1 MAKDYYQT
9 LEVNKSASADEI
21 KKAYRKLAIK
31 YHPDKNP
38 GNKEAEERFK
48 EISQAYEVL
57 SDPEKRRQ
65 YDQLGHD
72 AYTQHGGA
80 GGGGAY
86 SYQQA
91 QDIFSQFF
99 GGGGGGFSFEDLFG
113 GGGRRRS
120 DPNAGVPG
128 DDLRYDLEIDFEDA
142 MYGADKTLL
151 IPRMAECPDCHG
163 SGCEPGTGRKTCPRC
178 GGSGSQVMSQGF
190 FSVRQ
195 PCPSCQGTGQII
207 EKPCRKCRGQ
217 GRVREEKSLQI
228 HIQPGVD
235 TGTQLRVPGKGG
247 AGVRGGRP
255 GDLYVFIHVRPSD
268 VFERDGDDLM
278 CEVPIPFSVAVAG
291 GVVEV
296 PTISGKAKLK
306 VPAGTQSGA
315 VLRMK
320 GKGVPSLRGGARG
333 NLHLRMVVESPVNL
347 NSEQLR
353 LLEAFNASLSEK
365 NNPRQKNFRS
375 VAGRF
380 MRGED

>member
-1 MAKDYYQT
+1 MAKDYYQI
-9 LEVNKSASADEI
+9 LEIEKTASADEI

-65 YDQLGHD
+65 YDQFGHE
-72 AYTQHGGA
+72 AYTQHGG

-86 SYQQA
+86 SSQRA

-99 GGGGGGFSFEDLFG
+99 GGGFSFEDLFG
-113 GGGRRRS
+113 GGSHRGPANGS
-120 DPNAGVPG
+120 VPG

-142 MYGADKTLL
+142 MYGADKTLNV
-151 IPRMAECPDCHG
+151 PRMAECPDCHG

-178 GGSGSQVMSQGF
+178 GGSGSQVISQGF

-217 GRVREEKSLQI
+217 GRVREEKPLQV

-235 TGTQLRVPGKGG
+235 NGTRLRIAGKGS
-247 AGVRGGRP
+247 AGLRGGRA
-255 GDLYVFIHVRPSD
+255 GDLYLFIHVRDSS
-268 VFERDGDDLM
+268 VFEREGDDLF
-278 CEVPIPFSVAVAG
+278 CEVPIPFAVAVAG

-296 PTISGKAKLK
+296 PTISGKAKLRI
-306 VPAGTQSGA
+306 PAGTQSGS

-320 GKGVPSLRGGARG
+320 GKGAPSLRGGARG
-333 NLHLRMVVESPVNL
+333 NLHLRMVVESPVGL
-347 NSEQLR
+347 NSEQLK
-353 LLEAFNASLSEK
+353 LLEAFNASLTAK
-365 NNPRQKNFRS
+365 NNPRQNNYRS
-375 VAGRF
+375 NAGKF
-380 MRGED
+380 LRGDD

>member
-9 LEVNKSASADEI
+9 LEVSKTASADEI

-65 YDQLGHD
+65 YDQFGHE
-72 AYTQHGGA
+72 AYTQHGG
-80 GGGGAY
+80 GGGGNY

-113 GGGRRRS
+113 GGRS
-120 DPNAGVPG
+120 QRGNPNAAVPG
-128 DDLRYDLEIDFEDA
+128 DDLRYDLEIDFEEA
-142 MYGADKTLL
+142 MYGTEKTIN

-163 SGCEPGTGRKTCPRC
+163 SGCEAGTGRKTCPRC
-178 GGSGSQVMSQGF
+178 GGTGSQVMSQGF

-195 PCPSCQGTGQII
+195 PCPACQGTGQII

-217 GRVREEKSLQI
+217 GRVREEKPLPVRI
-228 HIQPGVD
+228 PPGVD
-235 TGTQLRVPGKGG
+235 NGNQLRISGKGG
-247 AGVRGGRP
+247 AGLRGGRA
-255 GDLYVFIHVRPSD
+255 GDLYIFIHVRSSS
-268 VFERDGDDLM
+268 VFEREGDDLV
-278 CEVPIPFSVAVAG
+278 CEVPIPFAVAVAG

-296 PTISGKAKLK
+296 PTISGKTKLK
-306 VPAGTQSGA
+306 VPAGTQRGS
-315 VLRMK
+315 VLRLK
-320 GKGVPSLRGGARG
+320 GTGAPSLRGGARG
-333 NLHLRMVVESPVNL
+333 NLHLRILVESPVNL
-347 NSEQLR
+347 NSEQLK
-353 LLEAFNASLSEK
+353 LLEAFNASLTAK
-365 NNPRQKNFRS
+365 NNPRQNNYRAN
-375 VAGRF
+375 AGKF
-380 MRGED
+380 LRGDD

>member
-1 MAKDYYQT
+1 MAKDYYET
-9 LEVNKSASADEI
+9 LEVSKTASADEI

-65 YDQLGHD
+65 YDQFGHD
-72 AYTQHGGA
+72 AYTQR
-80 GGGGAY
+80 GGGGSGNY

-99 GGGGGGFSFEDLFG
+99 GGGGGGGFSFEDLFG
-113 GGGRRRS
+113 GGSRRAN
-120 DPNAGVPG
+120 PNGAVPG

-142 MYGADKTLL
+142 MYGAEKTIN
-151 IPRMAECPDCHG
+151 IPRMAECSDCHG
-163 SGCEPGTGRKTCPRC
+163 SGCEAGTGRKTCPRC

-195 PCPSCQGTGQII
+195 PCAACHGTGRII

-217 GRVREEKSLQI
+217 GRVREEKPLPVRI
-228 HIQPGVD
+228 PPGVD
-235 TGTQLRVPGKGG
+235 NGTQLRISGKGS
-247 AGVRGGRP
+247 AGLRGGRA
-255 GDLYVFIHVRPSD
+255 GDLYIFIHVRSSS
-268 VFERDGDDLM
+268 VFAREGDDLL
-278 CEVPIPFSVAVAG
+278 CEVPIPFAVAVAG

-306 VPAGTQSGA
+306 VPAGTQSGS
-315 VLRMK
+315 VLRLK
-320 GKGVPSLRGGARG
+320 GKGAPSLRGGARG
-333 NLHLRMVVESPVNL
+333 NLHLRMVVESPVGL
-347 NSEQLR
+347 NSEQLK
-353 LLEAFNASLSEK
+353 LLDAFNASLGAK
-365 NNPRQKNFRS
+365 NNPRQNNFRAN
-375 VAGRF
+375 AGKF
-380 MRGED
+380 LRGDD

>member
-9 LEVNKSASADEI
+9 LEVSKTATADEI

-65 YDQLGHD
+65 YDQFGHE
-72 AYTQHGGA
+72 AYTQRGGA
-80 GGGGAY
+80 GGGAY
-86 SYQQA
+86 SSQQA

-99 GGGGGGFSFEDLFG
+99 GGAGGFSFEDLFG
-113 GGGRRRS
+113 GGSRRAN
-120 DPNAGVPG
+120 PNGAVPG
-128 DDLRYDLEIDFEDA
+128 DDLRYDLEIDFEEA
-142 MYGADKTLL
+142 MYGAEKSIN

-163 SGCEPGTGRKTCPRC
+163 SGCEAGTGRKTCPRC

-195 PCPSCQGTGQII
+195 PCSACQGTGQII

-217 GRVREEKSLQI
+217 GRIREEKPLQVRI
-228 HIQPGVD
+228 PPGVD
-235 TGTQLRVPGKGG
+235 NGTQLRVSGKGG
-247 AGVRGGRP
+247 AGLRGGP
-255 GDLYVFIHVRPSD
+255 AGDLYIFFHVRSSS
-268 VFERDGDDLM
+268 VFERDGNDLL
-278 CEVPIPFSVAVAG
+278 CEVPIPFAVAVAG

-315 VLRMK
+315 VLRLK
-320 GKGVPSLRGGARG
+320 GKGAPSLRGGARG
-333 NLHLRMVVESPVNL
+333 NLHLRMVVESPVGL
-347 NSEQLR
+347 NSEQQK
-353 LLEAFNASLSEK
+353 LLDAFNASLTAK
-365 NNPRQKNFRS
+365 NNPRQNNYRAN
-375 VAGRF
+375 AGKF
-380 MRGED
+380 LRGDD

>member
-1 MAKDYYQT
+1 MAKDYYET
-9 LEVNKSASADEI
+9 LEVSKTATADEI

-65 YDQLGHD
+65 YDQFGHE
-72 AYTQHGGA
+72 AYTQRGGA
-80 GGGGAY
+80 GGGNY

-99 GGGGGGFSFEDLFG
+99 GGGGAGGFSFEDLFG
-113 GGGRRRS
+113 GGSHRS
-120 DPNAGVPG
+120 NPNGAVPG

-142 MYGADKTLL
+142 MYGAEKTINIQRLT
-151 IPRMAECPDCHG
+151 ECPDCHG

-195 PCPSCQGTGQII
+195 PCSACQGTGQII

-217 GRVREEKSLQI
+217 GRVREEKPLPI
-228 HIQPGVD
+228 RIPPGVD
-235 TGTQLRVPGKGG
+235 NGNQLRIGGKGN
-247 AGVRGGRP
+247 AGLRGGP
-255 GDLYVFIHVRPSD
+255 AGDLYIFIHVRSSS
-268 VFERDGDDLM
+268 VFKREGDDLL
-278 CEVPIPFSVAVAG
+278 CEVPIPFAVAVAG

-296 PTISGKAKLK
+296 PTISGKTKLK
-306 VPAGTQSGA
+306 VPAGTQSGS
-315 VLRMK
+315 VLRLK
-320 GKGVPSLRGGARG
+320 GKGAPSLRGGSRG
-333 NLHLRMVVESPVNL
+333 NLHLRMVVESPVGL
-347 NSEQLR
+347 NSEQLK
-353 LLEAFNASLSEK
+353 LLNAFNDSLAPK
-365 NNPRQKNFRS
+365 NNPRQNNYRAN
-375 VAGRF
+375 AGKF
-380 MRGED
+380 LRGDD